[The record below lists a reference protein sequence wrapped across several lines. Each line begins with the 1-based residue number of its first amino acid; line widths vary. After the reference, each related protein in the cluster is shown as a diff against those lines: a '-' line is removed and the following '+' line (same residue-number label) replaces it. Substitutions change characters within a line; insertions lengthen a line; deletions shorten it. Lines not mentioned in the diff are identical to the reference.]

1 MTHTLDKMGLEAV
14 IPILSYYHFMQAILI
29 FSSRTWK
36 HSIPTTRILDLKS
49 GNTKCGQL
57 GMDCNNIGGLG
68 VSCEF

>member
-49 GNTKCGQL
+49 GNTNVDNWTWIAITL
-57 GMDCNNIGGLG
+57 GDW
-68 VSCEF
+68 V